1 MDFGDLWIRG
11 RLPFCEREEEVTGI
25 MTGRRANIAAGLRK
39 VSPLR
44 GAASMVRPS
53 TGTVPAR
60 LRRLLIL
67 AILALCCGCGYHM
80 AGHGDRLPA
89 TLRTIA
95 VPGFKNQTQTYRI
108 EQILTRDVVR
118 EFNARTTYRI
128 LNGLSDSADATLRG
142 TVVSATTSPLTYDSV
157 TGRASSELVTI
168 TLKISLVD
176 HSGRVLFENQ
186 NYTFR
191 DVYQIGRNIASF
203 FDEETPALQRM
214 SHDFARSLVSD
225 ILEAY

>member
-1 MDFGDLWIRG
+1 MAIRNLQLAIG
-11 RLPFCEREEEVTGI
+11 KGKPL
-25 MTGRRANIAAGLRK
+25 GRRYLF
-39 VSPLR
+39 V
-44 GAASMVRPS
+44 
-53 TGTVPAR
+53 
-60 LRRLLIL
+60 L
-67 AILALCCGCGYHM
+67 AILVLCCGCGYHT